1 MSGYILDPRPPASI
15 TGWRSIFTAH
25 GCFHVGVAYGRGTME
40 LEQTTVPGFG
50 NEVLLTFGLLVAT
63 GLTLGILWN
72 VFGSSERDQ
81 RVHPQQ
87 VSTCSHTLHFM
98 CCMKMHVTSVNNIVC
113 IIVHAHNTCIVHVNI
128 HYMCILYIT
137 IHYMYT
143 YYTCVFPLYYIT
155 HAIHV
160 FLCIVHYNTLH
171 VYILYM
177 HIPII

>member
-1 MSGYILDPRPPASI
+1 M
-15 TGWRSIFTAH
+15 
-25 GCFHVGVAYGRGTME
+25 GVAYGRGTME
-40 LEQTTVPGFG
+40 LEQTTVPGLG

-87 VSTCSHTLHFM
+87 VSTCCHTLHFM

-113 IIVHAHNTCIVHVNI
+113 IIVHAQNTCIVHVNI

-137 IHYMYT
+137 IHYMRILSIIHYT
-143 YYTCVFPLYYIT
+143 CNTCVFMYSTLQYIT
-155 HAIHV
+155 CIHTIHAYS
-160 FLCIVHYNTLH
+160 HYITLH
-171 VYILYM
+171 IYMLYL
-177 HIPII
+177 